1 MLGILIGVAGVG
13 CTLILSEVLRHYR
26 KVSPEFSRKFVHI
39 LTGTFIAFWPW
50 IMSFGAIQLLSL
62 GLLAVVLVS
71 LKLHIFK
78 SIHGVERHTYG
89 EILFPV
95 GIFIAATFAQSAWIY
110 TAAILHLSLAD
121 GFAALVGIRYVKKHG
136 YEIFGQTKTLVGTTV
151 FYLFSLAITLLVVA
165 FDGPEYQDTAVAIL
179 LWLPIGATLVE
190 SLAVYGSDNLLVP
203 LLVVGVLNAL
213 RVV

>member
-1 MLGILIGVAGVG
+1 MLGMLIGVAGVG
-13 CTLILSEVLRHYR
+13 FTLLLSEVLRSYR

-62 GLLAVVLVS
+62 GLLAVVLAS
-71 LKLHIFK
+71 MKLHLFK
-78 SIHGVERHTYG
+78 SIHGVKRHTYG

-110 TAAILHLSLAD
+110 AAAILHLSLAD
-121 GFAALVGIRYVKKHG
+121 GFAALVGVKHVKNHG
-136 YEIFGQTKTLVGTTV
+136 YQVFGQTKTLVGTAV
-151 FYLFSLAITLLVVA
+151 FYAISLAITLLVVA
-165 FDGPEYQDTAVAIL
+165 FDAVEYRDTALAIL
-179 LWLPIGATLVE
+179 IWLPIGATVVE
-190 SLAVYGSDNLLVP
+190 SLATYGSDNVLVP
-203 LLVVGVLNAL
+203 LLVIGVLNAL